1 MDKNI
6 DIATET
12 RTNWFERQFKIKA
25 SGSTIK
31 TEIIAGI
38 TTFIAMSYILFVNPT
53 ILGDAGLDKGA
64 VFVATALTGVVG
76 CLATAFIANYPI
88 AVAPGLG
95 SNAFFAYPV
104 VLGMG
109 IPWQTALAGVFVA
122 SLLFMLVT
130 VLKVREVVIN
140 AIPTNLK
147 AAMAVGIGLFIA
159 FTGLKQGGIVVGS
172 AKSFVTITSWS
183 DPHVLVDR
191 LRFNRHRCF
200 ISPQSPWRLIHRFGG
215 HSAIMGVVTGLIAMP
230 HSIIASIP
238 SLAPTFGVSIM
249 NIHNVFNVQMA
260 VVILVFFFSVFFDTT
275 GTVIGLAQQAGFI
288 KDNKMPKEVGKALFT
303 DSTSMIAG
311 SVFGSTP
318 TACYIESST
327 GIAAGGRPGFTA
339 VVVAIMFVLSLFFSP
354 LLAVVTSQV
363 TAPILIIVGSFM
375 MKSIANIDWS
385 EFETSFAAFMII
397 LCVPLTYNIS
407 YGLAFGLITY
417 PITMI
422 AADKGKK
429 VHPIMYVAALL
440 FLLLLFTMHE
450 LPAK

>member
-1 MDKNI
+1 
-6 DIATET
+6 
-12 RTNWFERQFKIKA
+12 
-25 SGSTIK
+25 
-31 TEIIAGI
+31 
-38 TTFIAMSYILFVNPT
+38 
-53 ILGDAGLDKGA
+53 
-64 VFVATALTGVVG
+64 
-76 CLATAFIANYPI
+76 
-88 AVAPGLG
+88 
-95 SNAFFAYPV
+95 
-104 VLGMG
+104 
-109 IPWQTALAGVFVA
+109 
-122 SLLFMLVT
+122 
-130 VLKVREVVIN
+130 
-140 AIPTNLK
+140 
-147 AAMAVGIGLFIA
+147 
-159 FTGLKQGGIVVGS
+159 
-172 AKSFVTITSWS
+172 
-183 DPHVLVDR
+183 
-191 LRFNRHRCF
+191 
-200 ISPQSPWRLIHRFGG
+200 
-215 HSAIMGVVTGLIAMP
+215 
-230 HSIIASIP
+230 
-238 SLAPTFGVSIM
+238 
-249 NIHNVFNVQMA
+249 
-260 VVILVFFFSVFFDTT
+260 
-275 GTVIGLAQQAGFI
+275 
-288 KDNKMPKEVGKALFT
+288 MPKEVGKALFA

-327 GIAAGGRPGFTA
+327 GITAGGRTGFTA

-422 AADKGKK
+422 AAGKGKK

>member
-6 DIATET
+6 DIATES

-76 CLATAFIANYPI
+76 CLAMAFIANYPI

-95 SNAFFAYPV
+95 SNAFFAYSV

-140 AIPTNLK
+140 AIPANLK
-147 AAMAVGIGLFIA
+147 AAMAVGI
-159 FTGLKQGGIVVGS
+159 
-172 AKSFVTITSWS
+172 
-183 DPHVLVDR
+183 
-191 LRFNRHRCF
+191 
-200 ISPQSPWRLIHRFGG
+200 
-215 HSAIMGVVTGLIAMP
+215 
-230 HSIIASIP
+230 
-238 SLAPTFGVSIM
+238 
-249 NIHNVFNVQMA
+249 
-260 VVILVFFFSVFFDTT
+260 
-275 GTVIGLAQQAGFI
+275 
-288 KDNKMPKEVGKALFT
+288 
-303 DSTSMIAG
+303 
-311 SVFGSTP
+311 
-318 TACYIESST
+318 
-327 GIAAGGRPGFTA
+327 AAGGRTGFTA

-422 AADKGKK
+422 AAGKGKK

>member
-1 MDKNI
+1 MDKRVDSI
-6 DIATET
+6 SET
-12 RTNWFERQFKIKA
+12 RTNWVERQFKIKE
-25 SGSTIK
+25 SGSTLK

-64 VFVATALTGVVG
+64 VFVATALTGIVG
-76 CLATAFIANYPI
+76 CLAMALIANYPI

-95 SNAFFAYPV
+95 SNAFFAYSV

-140 AIPTNLK
+140 AIPANLK
-147 AAMAVGIGLFIA
+147 SAMAVGIGLFIA
-159 FTGLKQGGIVVGS
+159 FTGLKQGGLVVAS
-172 AKSFVTITSWS
+172 AKSFVTITNWS
-183 DPHVLVDR
+183 NPHVWLTVFGLILTVALLAR
-191 LRFNRHRCF
+191 KIPGALF
-200 ISPQSPWRLIHRFGG
+200 IGLAAT
-215 HSAIMGVVTGLIAMP
+215 AIMGVVTGLIAMP
-230 HSIIASIP
+230 TGVVSSIP
-238 SLAPTFGVSIM
+238 SLAPTFGVSL
-249 NIHNVFNVQMA
+249 IHLKDVFSVQMA
-260 VVILVFFFSVFFDTT
+260 VVVLVFFFSVFFDTT

-288 KDNKMPKEVGKALFT
+288 KDNKMPKEVGKALFA

-327 GIAAGGRPGFTA
+327 GIAVGGRTGFTA
-339 VVVAIMFVLSLFFSP
+339 VVVAIMFALSLFFSP
-354 LLAVVTSQV
+354 LLAVVTSEV

-375 MKSIANIDWS
+375 IKSIANIDWS
-385 EFETSFAAFMII
+385 EFETAFPAFMII

-407 YGLAFGLITY
+407 YGLTFGLISY

-422 AADKGKK
+422 AAGKGKK

-440 FLLLLFTMHE
+440 FLVLLFTMHE
-450 LPAK
+450 LPGK

>member
-159 FTGLKQGGIVVGS
+159 FTGLKQGASSSVVLNHLSPLRVGQIRTFWLTVFGLIVTVALLARKVPG
-172 AKSFVTITSWS
+172 A
-183 DPHVLVDR
+183 L
-191 LRFNRHRCF
+191 F
-200 ISPQSPWRLIHRFGG
+200 IGLAAT
-215 HSAIMGVVTGLIAMP
+215 AIMGVVTGLIAMP

>member
-76 CLATAFIANYPI
+76 CLAMAFIANYPI

-95 SNAFFAYPV
+95 SNAFFAYSV

-122 SLLFMLVT
+122 SLLFMLIT

-140 AIPTNLK
+140 AIPANLK

-183 DPHVLVDR
+183 DPHVWLTVFGLIVTIVLLAR
-191 LRFNRHRCF
+191 KVPGALF
-200 ISPQSPWRLIHRFGG
+200 IGLAAT
-215 HSAIMGVVTGLIAMP
+215 AIMGVVTGLIAMP

-288 KDNKMPKEVGKALFT
+288 KDNKMPKEVGKALFA

-318 TACYIESST
+318 TACYTESST
-327 GIAAGGRPGFTA
+327 GIAAGGRTGFTA

-375 MKSIANIDWS
+375 MKSIVNIDWS

-422 AADKGKK
+422 AAGKGKK